1 MKSSWVIGPCTLLAV
16 VCWWGVFLEAGRTQS
31 MIPAVDGT
39 GTQVTH
45 DGDRFDIQGGS
56 RSGDGSNLFHS
67 FDHFGLE
74 AGQTANFLANPDIQN
89 IFTRVVGGNPSVI
102 QGLLQVS
109 GSHSNLYLIN
119 PAGILFG
126 PTAQLNLTGSFLATT
141 ANSLGFNSG
150 ASFEVL
156 GPSSYHSLTG
166 SPNQFDFTQSQGG
179 SIVNAG
185 DLAVGFGENITL
197 MGGTVL
203 NTGTLT
209 APGGNIT
216 IASVPGPHRVRLS
229 QEGMLLSLEFQ
240 AIAPSA
246 ETGISPLQLPQLL
259 TNGNLTQGHAR
270 GAVVNPDGTIT
281 LTGSNLSWSPDAG
294 TTMVSGEISV
304 ADGVQTGGTVTI
316 LGEKIGAIGS
326 TIDASGGNGG
336 GEVYLGGDFQGGSR
350 LPNAD
355 RTLISPN
362 STIRVDALSSGNG
375 GRAIVWSDRL
385 TGFYGNISARGG
397 SNPFSPSQNGGFVE
411 VSGKEHLIFEGI
423 VDVSATHGSSGTLLL
438 DPLNIIIS
446 NGEDDP
452 ANIADFLPNILSGE
466 GDEFAEATL
475 TISAE
480 TLQNQIGNIIL
491 EATNNIEIANNVSLQ
506 FVPGESIVFRAD
518 ADNEGTGAFLM
529 NPSSQI
535 LAQGRDI
542 NIFGANITVTT
553 IDTSAE
559 GDGGNISLTSS
570 NGNIEARQLISQ
582 STGSGTGGDITLS
595 AGGTGAITI
604 QPGNLDASS
613 ASEDGGTITLTTAT
627 GDITTGDII
636 SKSEGSGTAGDITLR
651 AGGTGAINV
660 GQGNGI
666 LDASSAS
673 GDGGT
678 IILTTA
684 TGNITTR
691 TILANSEGSG
701 TGGEITLNAEGDGD
715 IIIQTGN
722 ASIDASSASGDGG
735 VIDLN
740 TEGGDITT
748 QDLSTNSNATPGN
761 ITLDASTGTLRLRG
775 NINTNNL
782 NVRADAIEATG
793 NSSATGR
800 GRLVIEP
807 GSAGRNVA
815 IAPTDNNLPTDT
827 LILGDNLLSA
837 LTNGFNSIV
846 IGRPDSSGN
855 ITLHNNFDFTAPVT
869 IAGGETLTGPNQNT
883 TWTLTGPGRGTLSG
897 YPNGMRFENIEN
909 LTGGSASDTFEFP
922 DGARFGRIDGA
933 AGSDLLDY
941 SNYTGEVTVD
951 LPRNIAT
958 GTSGAFNIENV
969 TLPDEEP
976 EPTPAPEDGGNFYTP
991 VIKPAPKIDPLPLP
1005 PWAQSTPEPQTGEAS
1020 DPTSPEPDISEP
1032 IPVAEPVPIP
1042 VAEPAPI
1049 PVAEPAPIPVAE
1061 PAPIPVAEPA
1071 PIPVAEPAPSPVA
1084 EPAPIPVAE
1093 PAPIPV
1099 AEPAPIPV
1107 AEPAPI
1113 PVAEPAPIP
1122 VAGPA
1127 PIPVAGP
1134 DTQGGG
1140 GLPEPAI
1147 GIPVPAEPAPIDV
1160 PSVTETGH
1168 PWTPSPGDRFMGS
1181 TGLEQSNQRTDSD
1194 ILSQPPILQLN
1205 NRSDIDRLLDSG
1217 QIELAIEMGD
1227 RVFSEDFEEYLG
1239 QNINLPYLSFETIQN
1254 KLREMETLTGKNA
1267 GLIYVFS
1274 RNEQLDLVLI
1284 PPVGKPIY
1292 KSVPEANQAVL
1303 FQEVQ
1308 HLQEEIGNVARRRTT
1323 SYLAPAQQLYQW
1335 IIAPLEPD
1343 LKRLGIDTTIFSMD
1357 AGLRMLPIAA
1367 LHDGEQFL
1375 VEKYNLTLIPSLHLT
1390 DARYSNWKSS
1400 EVLAMGL
1407 SEFSDQSPLPAVPVE
1422 IDTIVN
1428 HLWPGAAFLN
1438 EAVTLDKLQELR
1450 GQEPFGIIHLATHG
1464 QFNSG
1469 ARDNSY
1475 LQLWGEKLRL
1485 DRMQQLQWN
1494 DPPVELLVLSACRTA
1509 IGDLEAEF
1517 GFAGLAV
1524 QAGVKSAVASLWYAN
1539 DAGTLGL
1546 MSEFYQNLRS
1556 APIKAEA
1563 LRRAQIA
1570 MIGGT
1575 VHLENGALV
1584 GSFGNV
1590 ELPPELSRLGNR
1602 DLRHPYYWAGFTMI
1616 GSPW

>member
-1 MKSSWVIGPCTLLAV
+1 
-16 VCWWGVFLEAGRTQS
+16 
-31 MIPAVDGT
+31 VDGT

-56 RSGDGSNLFHS
+56 RSSDGSNLFHS
-67 FDHFGLE
+67 FDRFGLE
-74 AGQTANFLANPDIQN
+74 GGQTANFLANPDIQN
-89 IFTRVVGGNPSVI
+89 IFTRVVGGNPSLI

-109 GSHSNLYLIN
+109 GSQSNLYLIN

-126 PTAQLNLTGSFLATT
+126 PTAQLNLTGSFFAST

-150 ASFEVL
+150 ASFDVL
-156 GPSSYHSLTG
+156 GPSSYQSLTG
-166 SPNQFDFTQSQGG
+166 SPNQFDFTQSQAG

-185 DLAVGFGENITL
+185 DLTVGFGESITL

-240 AIAPSA
+240 AIAPRA
-246 ETGISPLQLPQLL
+246 EMGISPLQLPQLL

-281 LTGSNLSWSPDAG
+281 LTGSNLSWAPESG
-294 TTMVSGEISV
+294 TTIVSGEISV

-316 LGEKIGAIGS
+316 LGEKIGAIAS
-326 TIDASGGNGG
+326 TLDASGGNGG
-336 GEVYLGGDFQGGSR
+336 GEVYLGGDFQGGNR
-350 LPNAD
+350 LPSAD
-355 RTLISPN
+355 RTLITPD
-362 STIRVDALSSGNG
+362 STIRVDALSTGNG
-375 GRAIVWSDRL
+375 GRAIIWSDRV

-397 SNPFSPSQNGGFVE
+397 SNPFAPSQNGGFVE

-423 VDVSATHGSSGTLLL
+423 VDVSATHGISGTLLL

-446 NGEDDP
+446 NDEDNDEDNDDDEDDDDP
-452 ANIADFLPNILSGE
+452 SNIADLLPEILAGDD
-466 GDEFAEATL
+466 DEFADETI

-480 TLQNQIGNIIL
+480 TLQNQSGNIIL
-491 EATNNIEIANNVSLQ
+491 EATNDIEIANNVSLE
-506 FVPGESIVFRAD
+506 FIPGETIVFRAD
-518 ADNEGTGAFLM
+518 ADNEGSGAFLM

-535 LAQGRDI
+535 RAQGRDLE
-542 NIFGANITVTT
+542 IFGANITVST

-559 GDGGNISLTSS
+559 EDGGNISLTSS
-570 NGNIEARQLISQ
+570 DGNIQARELISQ

-595 AGGTGAITI
+595 AGE
-604 QPGNLDASS
+604 S
-613 ASEDGGTITLTTAT
+613 
-627 GDITTGDII
+627 GDIDI
-636 SKSEGSGTAGDITLR
+636 GT
-651 AGGTGAINV
+651 
-660 GQGNGI
+660 GNGI

-678 IILTTA
+678 ITLTTE
-684 TGNITTR
+684 TGDIITR
-691 TILANSEGSG
+691 TILANSDGAG
-701 TGGEITLNAEGDGD
+701 TGGEISLNAGGDGN
-715 IIIQTGN
+715 IIIQPGN
-722 ASIDASSASGDGG
+722 SRIDASSASGDGG
-735 VIDLN
+735 IIDLN
-740 TEGGDITT
+740 TDGGDITT
-748 QDLSTNSNATPGN
+748 QDLSTDSNETEGT
-761 ITLDASTGTLRLRG
+761 ITLDASTGTLRLQG

-807 GSAGRNVA
+807 GSPDRNVA
-815 IAPTDNNLPTDT
+815 IAPTANNQPDDT
-827 LILGDNLLSA
+827 LTLRSNLLEA
-837 LTNGFNSIV
+837 LTNGFDSIV
-846 IGRPDSSGN
+846 IGRSDSTGN
-855 ITLHNNFDFTAPVT
+855 ITLYNEFDFNASVT

-909 LTGGSASDTFEFP
+909 LTGGSASDTFLFR
-922 DGARFGRIDGA
+922 DGARFGRLDGA
-933 AGSDLLDY
+933 GGSDRLDY
-941 SNYTGEVTVD
+941 SDYTGDVTVD
-951 LPRNIAT
+951 LPENIAT

-969 TLPDEEP
+969 TLPDDEDPEPPPPPDEEP
-976 EPTPAPEDGGNFYTP
+976 EPTPPPGNEEDNSFTP
-991 VIKPAPKIDPLPLP
+991 VIQPAPIIAPLPLAP
-1005 PWAQSTPEPQTGEAS
+1005 SPSSTPET
-1020 DPTSPEPDISEP
+1020 PTPEPTVPSSPEPEISEP
-1032 IPVAEPVPIP
+1032 IPLPEPAPTPVPEPAPTPVPEPAPTP
-1042 VAEPAPI
+1042 VAEPAPT
-1049 PVAEPAPIPVAE
+1049 PVA
-1061 PAPIPVAEPA
+1061 
-1071 PIPVAEPAPSPVA
+1071 
-1084 EPAPIPVAE
+1084 
-1093 PAPIPV
+1093 
-1099 AEPAPIPV
+1099 
-1107 AEPAPI
+1107 
-1113 PVAEPAPIP
+1113 
-1122 VAGPA
+1122 AGPE
-1127 PIPVAGP
+1127 
-1134 DTQGGG
+1134 TQGPV
-1140 GLPEPAI
+1140 GLPEPPIAM
-1147 GIPVPAEPAPIDV
+1147 PVPAAPALINV
-1160 PSVTETGH
+1160 PSLTETGY
-1168 PWTPSPGDRFMGS
+1168 PWTPSLGDRFMGS
-1181 TGLEQSNQRTDSD
+1181 PGLEESNERAVAE
-1194 ILSQPPILQLN
+1194 ILSQPGILQLN
-1205 NRSDIDRLLDSG
+1205 DRSDIDRLLDSG
-1217 QIELAIEMGD
+1217 EIELAIEMGD
-1227 RVFSEDFEEYLG
+1227 RVFSDDFEEYLG

-1254 KLREMETLTGKNA
+1254 KLREMEKLTGKNA

-1284 PPVGKPIY
+1284 PPLGKPIY
-1292 KSVPEANQAVL
+1292 KSVPEATQVVL

-1308 HLQEEIGNVARRRTT
+1308 RLHREIGNVARRRTT

-1335 IIAPLEPD
+1335 IIAPLEPE
-1343 LKRLGIDTTIFSMD
+1343 LKRLGIETTIFSMD

-1375 VEKYNLTLIPSLHLT
+1375 VEKYSLSLIPSLHLT
-1390 DARYSNWKSS
+1390 DARYSNWKNS

-1407 SEFSDQSPLPAVPVE
+1407 SEFSDQYPLPAVPVE

-1428 HLWPGAAFLN
+1428 QLWPGTGFLN
-1438 EAVTLDKLQELR
+1438 EAVTLATLKELR
-1450 GQEPFGIIHLATHG
+1450 QQEPFGIIHLATHG

-1469 ARDNSY
+1469 ERDNSY
-1475 LQLWGEKLRL
+1475 LQLWGEKLHL

-1590 ELPPELSRLGNR
+1590 ELPPELARLGNR
-1602 DLRHPYYWAGFTMI
+1602 ELRHPYYWAGFTMI

>member
-1 MKSSWVIGPCTLLAV
+1 MKSSWVMGPCTLLAV
-16 VCWWGVFLEAGRTQS
+16 VCWWGVFLEVGRTQS
-31 MIPAVDGT
+31 IIPAVDGT

-45 DGDRFDIQGGS
+45 DGDRIDIQGGS
-56 RSGDGSNLFHS
+56 TSGDGANLFHS
-67 FDHFGLE
+67 FDRFGLD

-89 IFTRVVGGNPSVI
+89 IFTRVVGGNPSLI

-126 PTAQLNLTGSFLATT
+126 PTAQLNLTGSFFATT

-150 ASFEVL
+150 ASFDIL
-156 GPSSYHSLTG
+156 GTSSYHSLTG

-185 DLAVGFGENITL
+185 DLSVGFGENITL

-240 AIAPSA
+240 AIAPRA

-259 TNGNLTQGHAR
+259 TEGNLTQGHAR

-281 LTGSNLSWSPDAG
+281 LTGSNLSWSPDPG
-294 TTMVSGEISV
+294 TTIVSGEISV

-316 LGEKIGAIGS
+316 LGEKIGAIAS
-326 TIDASGGNGG
+326 TLDASGGNGG
-336 GEVYLGGDFQGGSR
+336 GEVYLGGDFQGGNR
-350 LPNAD
+350 LPSAD
-355 RTLISPN
+355 RTLITPD
-362 STIRVDALSSGNG
+362 STIRVDALSTGNG
-375 GRAIVWSDRL
+375 GRAIIWSDRV

-397 SNPFSPSQNGGFVE
+397 SNPFAPSQNGGFVE

-423 VDVSATHGSSGTLLL
+423 VDVSATHGISGTLLL

-446 NGEDDP
+446 NDEDNDEDNDDDDP
-452 ANIADFLPNILSGE
+452 SNIADLLPEILAGDD
-466 GDEFAEATL
+466 DEFADETI

-480 TLQNQIGNIIL
+480 TLQNQSGNIIL
-491 EATNNIEIANNVSLQ
+491 EATNDIEIANNVSLE
-506 FVPGESIVFRAD
+506 FIPGETIVFRAD
-518 ADNEGTGAFLM
+518 ADNEGTGAFVM

-535 LAQGRDI
+535 RAQGRDI
-542 NIFGANITVTT
+542 EIFGANITVST

-570 NGNIEARQLISQ
+570 DGNIQARELISQ
-582 STGSGTGGDITLS
+582 STGSGTGGDITLD
-595 AGGTGAITI
+595 ARETGAIDI
-604 QPGNLDASS
+604 
-613 ASEDGGTITLTTAT
+613 GT
-627 GDITTGDII
+627 
-636 SKSEGSGTAGDITLR
+636 
-651 AGGTGAINV
+651 
-660 GQGNGI
+660 GNGI

-678 IILTTA
+678 IRLTTE
-684 TGNITTR
+684 TGDITTR
-691 TILANSEGSG
+691 TILANSDGEG
-701 TGGEITLNAEGDGD
+701 TGGEISLNAGGDGN
-715 IIIQTGN
+715 IIIETGN
-722 ASIDASSASGDGG
+722 ATIDASSASGDGG
-735 VIDLN
+735 IIELN
-740 TEGGDITT
+740 TDGGDITT
-748 QDLSTNSNATPGN
+748 QDLSTDSNETAGT

-807 GSAGRNVA
+807 GSADRNVA
-815 IAPTDNNLPTDT
+815 IAPTANNQPDDT
-827 LILGDNLLSA
+827 LTLRSNLLEA
-837 LTNGFNSIV
+837 LTNGFDSIV
-846 IGRPDSSGN
+846 IGRSDSTGN
-855 ITLHNNFDFTAPVT
+855 ITLYNEFDFNAPVT

-883 TWTLTGPGRGTLSG
+883 RWTLTGPGIGTLSG

-909 LTGGSASDTFEFP
+909 LTGGSASDTFVFR
-922 DGARFGRIDGA
+922 DGARFGRLDGA
-933 AGSDLLDY
+933 GGSDRLDY
-941 SNYTGEVTVD
+941 SDYTGDVTVD
-951 LPRNIAT
+951 LPENIAT

-969 TLPDEEP
+969 TLPDQEEP
-976 EPTPAPEDGGNFYTP
+976 EPVPEPEENEPPPPPANENEEDNSFTP
-991 VIKPAPKIDPLPLP
+991 VIQPAPNIDPLPLAP
-1005 PWAQSTPEPQTGEAS
+1005 SPSSTPETPTPEPTV
-1020 DPTSPEPDISEP
+1020 PTSPEPDISEP
-1032 IPVAEPVPIP
+1032 IPVAEPEPIPVAEPAPIPLPEPEPIPVAEPAPIPLPEPEPIP

-1049 PVAEPAPIPVAE
+1049 PVAEPAPIPV
-1061 PAPIPVAEPA
+1061 VAEP
-1071 PIPVAEPAPSPVA
+1071 E
-1084 EPAPIPVAE
+1084 
-1093 PAPIPV
+1093 
-1099 AEPAPIPV
+1099 
-1107 AEPAPI
+1107 
-1113 PVAEPAPIP
+1113 
-1122 VAGPA
+1122 
-1127 PIPVAGP
+1127 
-1134 DTQGGG
+1134 TQGAG

-1147 GIPVPAEPAPIDV
+1147 ATPVPAEPALINV
-1160 PSVTETGH
+1160 PSLTETGY
-1168 PWTPSPGDRFMGS
+1168 PWTPVLGDRFMGS
-1181 TGLEQSNQRTDSD
+1181 PGLEESNERAVSD
-1194 ILSQPPILQLN
+1194 ILTQPAILQLN

-1217 QIELAIEMGD
+1217 EIELAIEMGD
-1227 RVFSEDFEEYLG
+1227 RVFSDDFEEYLG
-1239 QNINLPYLSFETIQN
+1239 QNINLPYLSFESIQN
-1254 KLREMETLTGKNA
+1254 KLREMENLTGKNA

-1308 HLQEEIGNVARRRTT
+1308 RLQGEIGNVARRRTT

-1343 LKRLGIDTTIFSMD
+1343 LKRLGIETIIFSMD

-1375 VEKYNLTLIPSLHLT
+1375 VEKYSLTLIPSLHLT
-1390 DARYSNWKSS
+1390 DARYSNWKNS

-1407 SEFSDQSPLPAVPVE
+1407 SEFSDQYPLPAVPVE
-1422 IDTIVN
+1422 INTIVN
-1428 HLWPGAAFLN
+1428 QLWPGTGFLN
-1438 EAVTLDKLQELR
+1438 EAVTLAKLKELR
-1450 GQEPFGIIHLATHG
+1450 QQEPFGIIHLATHG

-1469 ARDNSY
+1469 ERDNSY
-1475 LQLWGEKLRL
+1475 LQLWGEKLHL

-1602 DLRHPYYWAGFTMI
+1602 ELRHPYYWAGFTMI

>member
-1 MKSSWVIGPCTLLAV
+1 MKSSWVIGPSTLLAA
-16 VCWWGVFLEAGRTQS
+16 VCWWGIFLEAGRTQS

-56 RSGDGSNLFHS
+56 PSGDGSNLFHS
-67 FDHFGLE
+67 FDRFGLE

-89 IFTRVVGGNPSVI
+89 IFTRVVGGNPSLI

-126 PTAQLNLTGSFLATT
+126 PTAQLNLTGSFFATT

-150 ASFEVL
+150 ASFDVL
-156 GPSSYHSLTG
+156 GTSSYHSLTG
-166 SPNQFDFTQSQGG
+166 SPNQFDFTQSQAG

-185 DLAVGFGENITL
+185 DLTVEFGENITL
-197 MGGTVL
+197 MGGSVL

-240 AIAPSA
+240 AIAPNT
-246 ETGISPLQLPQLL
+246 ETEISPLQLPQLL
-259 TNGNLTQGHAR
+259 TEGNLTQGHAR
-270 GAVVNPDGTIT
+270 GAAVNPDGTIT
-281 LTGSNLSWSPDAG
+281 LSGSNLSWSPDPG
-294 TTMVSGEISV
+294 TTLVSGEISV
-304 ADGVQTGGTVTI
+304 ADGVETGGTVTI
-316 LGEKIGAIGS
+316 LGEKIGAIAS
-326 TIDASGGNGG
+326 TLDASGGNGG
-336 GEVYLGGDFQGGSR
+336 GEVYLGGDFQGGTR
-350 LPNAD
+350 LPTAD
-355 RTLISPN
+355 RTLISPD
-362 STIRVDALSSGNG
+362 STIRVDALSTGNG
-375 GRAIVWSDRL
+375 GRAIVWSDRV

-397 SNPFSPSQNGGFVE
+397 STPFAPSQNGGFVE

-423 VDVSATHGSSGTLLL
+423 VDVSATHGNSGTLLL

-446 NGEDDP
+446 NDEDNP
-452 ANIADFLPNILSGE
+452 PNIAEFLPNILS
-466 GDEFAEATL
+466 DEFAGEPI
-475 TISAE
+475 TISAQ

-491 EATNNIEIANNVSLQ
+491 EATNNIEIANGVSLE
-506 FVPGESIVFRAD
+506 FVPGEAIVFRAD

-529 NPSSQI
+529 NASSQI
-535 LAQGRDI
+535 LAQGREI

-559 GDGGNISLTSS
+559 GNGGNISLTSS

-582 STGSGTGGDITLS
+582 STGAGTGGDITLS

-604 QPGNLDASS
+604 Q
-613 ASEDGGTITLTTAT
+613 T
-627 GDITTGDII
+627 
-636 SKSEGSGTAGDITLR
+636 
-651 AGGTGAINV
+651 
-660 GQGNGI
+660 GNGS

-678 IILTTA
+678 ITLTTQTGDITTGEMISKSDGEGTA
-684 TGNITTR
+684 GDIILSAGGTGAIDIGTGNGILDASSVSGDGGNITLTTETGNITTR
-691 TILANSEGSG
+691 TILANSEGEG
-701 TGGEITLNAEGDGD
+701 TGGEISLNTGGDGN

-722 ASIDASSASGDGG
+722 ATIDASSGSGDGG
-735 VIDLN
+735 IIELN

-748 QDLSTNSNATPGN
+748 QDLSTNSNATPGTIN
-761 ITLDASTGTLRLRG
+761 LDASTGTLRLRG

-815 IAPTDNNLPTDT
+815 IAPTDNNLPNDT
-827 LILGDNLLSA
+827 LILGDNLLNA
-837 LTNGFNSIV
+837 LTNGFGSII
-846 IGRPDSSGN
+846 IGRSDSTGN
-855 ITLHNNFDFTAPVT
+855 VTLYNGFDFNAPVT
-869 IAGGETLTGPNQNT
+869 ISGGQTLTGPNQDT

-909 LTGGSASDTFEFP
+909 LTGGSASDTFAFL
-922 DGARFGRIDGA
+922 DGAQFGRIDGA
-933 AGSDLLDY
+933 AGSDRLDY
-941 SNYTGEVTVD
+941 SNYTGEVTVE
-951 LPRNIAT
+951 LPNAT
-958 GTSGAFNIENV
+958 GTTSGAFNIEDV
-969 TLPDEEP
+969 TLPETEEP
-976 EPTPAPEDGGNFYTP
+976 EPTPSPEEGENLFTP

-1005 PWAQSTPEPQTGEAS
+1005 PSAQTTPEPETGEAS
-1020 DPTSPEPDISEP
+1020 DPPSPEPDISEP
-1032 IPVAEPVPIP
+1032 S
-1042 VAEPAPI
+1042 
-1049 PVAEPAPIPVAE
+1049 
-1061 PAPIPVAEPA
+1061 
-1071 PIPVAEPAPSPVA
+1071 PVAEPAPSPVA
-1084 EPAPIPVAE
+1084 EPAPSPVAEPAPSPVAEPAPSPVAEPAPSPVAEPAPSPLAE

-1099 AEPAPIPV
+1099 AEPAPV
-1107 AEPAPI
+1107 VEPAPI
-1113 PVAEPAPIP
+1113 PS
-1122 VAGPA
+1122 
-1127 PIPVAGP
+1127 
-1134 DTQGGG
+1134 
-1140 GLPEPAI
+1140 GLPVPAI
-1147 GIPVPAEPAPIDV
+1147 ATPVPAEPALMNV
-1160 PSVTETGH
+1160 PSLTETGY
-1168 PWTPSPGDRFMGS
+1168 PWTPSLGDRFMGS
-1181 TGLEQSNQRTDSD
+1181 PGLEERNEQAVSD
-1194 ILSQPPILQLN
+1194 VLSEPPILQLN
-1205 NRSDIDRLLDSG
+1205 NRSDLDSLLDSG
-1217 QIELAIEMGD
+1217 QIEQAIEMGD

-1239 QNINLPYLSFETIQN
+1239 QTINLPYLSFETIQN
-1254 KLREMETLTGKNA
+1254 KLRDMETLTGKNA

-1303 FQEVQ
+1303 LQEVQ
-1308 HLQEEIGNVARRRTT
+1308 RLQGEIGNVSRRRTT

-1343 LKRLGIDTTIFSMD
+1343 LKRLGIETTIFSMD

-1375 VEKYNLTLIPSLHLT
+1375 VEKYSITLIPSLYLT
-1390 DARYSNWKSS
+1390 DARYSNWKST

-1407 SEFSDQSPLPAVPVE
+1407 SEFSDQYPLPAVPVE

-1428 HLWPGAAFLN
+1428 QLWPGAAFLN

-1450 GQEPFGIIHLATHG
+1450 RQEPFGIIHLATHG

-1602 DLRHPYYWAGFTMI
+1602 ELRHPYYWAGFTMI

>member
-1 MKSSWVIGPCTLLAV
+1 
-16 VCWWGVFLEAGRTQS
+16 
-31 MIPAVDGT
+31 
-39 GTQVTH
+39 
-45 DGDRFDIQGGS
+45 
-56 RSGDGSNLFHS
+56 
-67 FDHFGLE
+67 
-74 AGQTANFLANPDIQN
+74 
-89 IFTRVVGGNPSVI
+89 
-102 QGLLQVS
+102 
-109 GSHSNLYLIN
+109 
-119 PAGILFG
+119 
-126 PTAQLNLTGSFLATT
+126 
-141 ANSLGFNSG
+141 
-150 ASFEVL
+150 
-156 GPSSYHSLTG
+156 
-166 SPNQFDFTQSQGG
+166 
-179 SIVNAG
+179 
-185 DLAVGFGENITL
+185 ITL

-229 QEGMLLSLEFQ
+229 QDGMLLSLEFQ
-240 AIAPSA
+240 AIAPST

-259 TNGNLTQGHAR
+259 TNGDLTQGHAR

-281 LTGSNLSWSPDAG
+281 LTGSNLALSPDPG
-294 TTMVSGEISV
+294 TTIVSGEISV

-316 LGEKIGAIGS
+316 LGEKIGAIAS

-350 LPNAD
+350 LPTAD
-355 RTLISPN
+355 RTLISPD
-362 STIRVDALSSGNG
+362 STIRVDALSTGNG
-375 GRAIVWSDRL
+375 GRAIVWSDRV

-397 SNPFSPSQNGGFVE
+397 SHPLAPSQNGGFVE
-411 VSGKEHLIFEGI
+411 VSGKEHLIFEGR

-446 NGEDDP
+446 NDEDDP
-452 ANIADFLPNILSGE
+452 SDIADFLPNILSGD
-466 GDEFAEATL
+466 GDEFAEATI

-480 TLQNQIGNIIL
+480 TLQNQSGNIIL
-491 EATNNIEIANNVSLQ
+491 EATNDIRIANNVSLE
-506 FVPGESIVFRAD
+506 FVPGETIVFRAD
-518 ADNEGTGAFLM
+518 ADNEGTGAFEM

-535 LAQGRDI
+535 LAEGRDI
-542 NIFGANITVTT
+542 EIFGANITVTT

-559 GDGGNISLTSS
+559 GNGGNISLTSS
-570 NGNIEARQLISQ
+570 DGNIQARELISR

-595 AGGTGAITI
+595 AGGTGAITL

-613 ASEDGGTITLTTAT
+613 ASGDGGTITLTTES
-627 GDITTGDII
+627 GDITTRDVISKSDGSGTGGDII
-636 SKSEGSGTAGDITLR
+636 LS

-660 GQGNGI
+660 GQGNAI
-666 LDASSAS
+666 LDASSTS
-673 GDGGT
+673 GDGGSIT
-678 IILTTA
+678 LTTE
-684 TGNITTR
+684 TGDITTR
-691 TILANSEGSG
+691 TILANSDGEG
-701 TGGEITLNAEGDGD
+701 TGGEISLNAGGDGR

-722 ASIDASSASGDGG
+722 ARIDASSTSGDGG
-735 VIDLN
+735 TIELN

-748 QDLSTNSNATPGN
+748 QDLSSDSNATAGT

-793 NSSATGR
+793 NISATGR

-807 GSAGRNVA
+807 GSADRNVA
-815 IAPTDNNLPTDT
+815 IAPTDNNLPNDT
-827 LILGDNLLSA
+827 LILRDNLLDA
-837 LTNGFNSIV
+837 LTNGFSSIV
-846 IGRPDSSGN
+846 IGRPDGTGN
-855 ITLHNNFDFTAPVT
+855 VTLYNGFDFNAPVT
-869 IAGGETLTGPNQNT
+869 IAGGETLTGPNQDT

-909 LTGGSASDTFEFP
+909 LTGGSASDTFVFR

-933 AGSDLLDY
+933 GGSDRLDY

-951 LPRNIAT
+951 LPENIAT

-969 TLPDEEP
+969 TLPEPEENGTLP
-976 EPTPAPEDGGNFYTP
+976 EPEENGTRPEPEELEPTPPPANQEDNSFTP
-991 VIKPAPKIDPLPLP
+991 VIQPAPRIDPPPLP
-1005 PWAQSTPEPQTGEAS
+1005 SSASSTAETATPES
-1020 DPTSPEPDISEP
+1020 RDPASPEPDISES
-1032 IPVAEPVPIP
+1032 IP
-1042 VAEPAPI
+1042 VAEPAPV
-1049 PVAEPAPIPVAE
+1049 PVAEPAPVPVAE
-1061 PAPIPVAEPA
+1061 PAPVPVAEPA
-1071 PIPVAEPAPSPVA
+1071 PVPVAEP
-1084 EPAPIPVAE
+1084 
-1093 PAPIPV
+1093 
-1099 AEPAPIPV
+1099 
-1107 AEPAPI
+1107 
-1113 PVAEPAPIP
+1113 
-1122 VAGPA
+1122 G
-1127 PIPVAGP
+1127 
-1134 DTQGGG
+1134 TQGGG

-1147 GIPVPAEPAPIDV
+1147 ATPVPAEPALMNV
-1160 PSVTETGH
+1160 PSLSETGY
-1168 PWTPSPGDRFMGS
+1168 PWTTSPGDRFMRS
-1181 TGLEQSNQRTDSD
+1181 PGLEETREQNDSD
-1194 ILSQPPILQLN
+1194 ILTQPAILQLN

-1217 QIELAIEMGD
+1217 EIELAIEMGD
-1227 RVFSEDFEEYLG
+1227 RVFSDDFEEYLG
-1239 QNINLPYLSFETIQN
+1239 QNINLPYLSFEAIQN
-1254 KLREMETLTGKNA
+1254 KLRDMETLTGKNA

-1308 HLQEEIGNVARRRTT
+1308 RLQGEIGNVARRRTT

-1335 IIAPLEPD
+1335 IIAPLEPE
-1343 LKRLGIDTTIFSMD
+1343 LKRLGIETTIFSMD

-1375 VEKYNLTLIPSLHLT
+1375 VEKYSLALIPSLHLT
-1390 DARYSNWKSS
+1390 DARYSYWRNS

-1407 SEFSDQSPLPAVPVE
+1407 SEFADQHPLPAVPVE

-1428 HLWPGAAFLN
+1428 QLWPGAAFLN

-1450 GQEPFGIIHLATHG
+1450 RQEPFGIIHLATHG

-1475 LQLWGEKLRL
+1475 LQLWGEKLHL
-1485 DRMQQLQWN
+1485 DRMQELKWN

-1546 MSEFYQNLRS
+1546 MSEFYHNLRS

-1570 MIGGT
+1570 MIGGQ
-1575 VHLENGALV
+1575 VHLNNGALV

-1590 ELPPELSRLGNR
+1590 ELPPSLSRLGNR
-1602 DLRHPYYWAGFTMI
+1602 ELRHPYFWAGFTMI

>member
-1 MKSSWVIGPCTLLAV
+1 MKSSWVIGPSTLLAV
-16 VCWWGVFLEAGRTQS
+16 VCWWGVFLEAGRSQS
-31 MIPAVDGT
+31 IIPAVDGT

-45 DGDRFDIQGGS
+45 DGDRIDIQGGS
-56 RSGDGSNLFHS
+56 PSGDGANLFHS
-67 FDHFGLE
+67 FDRFGLD
-74 AGQTANFLANPDIQN
+74 AGQTANFLAHPDIQN
-89 IFTRVVGGNPSVI
+89 IFTRVVGGNPSLI

-126 PTAQLNLTGSFLATT
+126 PTAQLNLSGSFFATT

-150 ASFEVL
+150 ESFDVL

-166 SPNQFDFTQSQGG
+166 SPNQFDFTQSQVG

-185 DLAVGFGENITL
+185 DLTVGFGENITL
-197 MGGTVL
+197 MGGSVL

-209 APGGNIT
+209 APGGHIT

-246 ETGISPLQLPQLL
+246 DPGISPLQLPQLL
-259 TNGNLTQGHAR
+259 TEGHLTQGHAR

-281 LTGSNLSWSPDAG
+281 LTGSNLSSSPDPG
-294 TTMVSGEISV
+294 TTLVSGEISV
-304 ADGVQTGGTVTI
+304 ADGVQTGGTITI
-316 LGEKIGAIGS
+316 LGEKIGAIAS
-326 TIDASGGNGG
+326 TLDASGGNGG
-336 GEVYLGGDFQGGSR
+336 GQIYLGGDFQGGSR
-350 LPNAD
+350 LPTAD
-355 RTLISPN
+355 RTLISPD
-362 STIRVDALSSGNG
+362 STIRLDALSTGNG
-375 GRAIVWSDRL
+375 GRAIIWSDRV

-397 SNPFSPSQNGGFVE
+397 SNPFTPSQNGGFVE
-411 VSGKEHLIFEGI
+411 VSGKEHLIFEGR
-423 VDVSATHGSSGTLLL
+423 VDVSATHGSAGTLLL

-446 NGEDDP
+446 NDEDDP
-452 ANIADFLPNILSGE
+452 SNIDDLLPNILSGD
-466 GDEFAEATL
+466 GDEFAEATI

-480 TLQNQIGNIIL
+480 TLQNQSGNIIL
-491 EATNNIEIANNVSLQ
+491 EATNDIRIANNVSLE
-506 FVPGESIVFRAD
+506 FVPGGTIVFRAD

-535 LAQGRDI
+535 LAEGRDI
-542 NIFGANITVTT
+542 EIFGANITVTT

-559 GDGGNISLTSS
+559 GNGGNISLTSS
-570 NGNIEARQLISQ
+570 DGNIQARELISR

-595 AGGTGAITI
+595 AGGTGAIDMQT
-604 QPGNLDASS
+604 GNAILDASS
-613 ASEDGGTITLTTAT
+613 VSGDGGTITLTTES
-627 GDITTGDII
+627 GDITTGDVI
-636 SKSEGSGTAGDITLR
+636 SQSDGEGTGGDIILS

-660 GQGNGI
+660 GQGNAI

-673 GDGGT
+673 GDGGSIT
-678 IILTTA
+678 LTTE
-684 TGNITTR
+684 TGDITTR
-691 TILANSEGSG
+691 TILANSDGEG
-701 TGGEITLNAEGDGD
+701 TGGEISLNAGGDGN

-722 ASIDASSASGDGG
+722 ARIDASSASGEGG
-735 VIDLN
+735 SIELN

-748 QDLSTNSNATPGN
+748 QDLSTDSNATAGT

-807 GSAGRNVA
+807 GSADRNIA
-815 IAPTDNNLPTDT
+815 IAPTANNQANDT
-827 LILGDNLLSA
+827 LTLRANLLDA
-837 LTNGFNSIV
+837 LTNGFSSIV
-846 IGRPDSSGN
+846 IGRPDSTGD
-855 ITLHNNFDFTAPVT
+855 ITLYNGFDFNAPVT
-869 IAGGETLTGPNQNT
+869 IAGGETLTGPNQDT

-909 LTGGSASDTFEFP
+909 LTGGSASDTFEFR

-933 AGSDLLDY
+933 GGSDRLDY

-951 LPRNIAT
+951 LPQNIAT

-969 TLPDEEP
+969 TLPEP
-976 EPTPAPEDGGNFYTP
+976 EENQPLPEPEENETPPPPGNENQEDNSFAPVIQPAPN
-991 VIKPAPKIDPLPLP
+991 IDPLPLP
-1005 PWAQSTPEPQTGEAS
+1005 PSALSTPETPTPEPTV
-1020 DPTSPEPDISEP
+1020 PTSPEPDISEP
-1032 IPVAEPVPIP
+1032 IPLPEPEPAPVPVAEPAPTPEPEPAPVPVAEPAPVP

-1071 PIPVAEPAPSPVA
+1071 PIPVAEPAPTPVV
-1084 EPAPIPVAE
+1084 EP
-1093 PAPIPV
+1093 
-1099 AEPAPIPV
+1099 
-1107 AEPAPI
+1107 
-1113 PVAEPAPIP
+1113 
-1122 VAGPA
+1122 G
-1127 PIPVAGP
+1127 
-1134 DTQGGG
+1134 TQGGG

-1147 GIPVPAEPAPIDV
+1147 ATPVPAEPALVNV
-1160 PSVTETGH
+1160 PALSETGY
-1168 PWTPSPGDRFMGS
+1168 PWTTSPGERFMGS
-1181 TGLEQSNQRTDSD
+1181 PGLEETREPNDSD
-1194 ILSQPPILQLN
+1194 ILTQPAILQLN
-1205 NRSDIDRLLDSG
+1205 NRSDIDRLLDAG
-1217 QIELAIEMGD
+1217 EIELAIEMGE

-1239 QNINLPYLSFETIQN
+1239 QKINLPYLSFEGIQE
-1254 KLREMETLTGKNA
+1254 KLREMEILTGKNA

-1284 PPVGKPIY
+1284 PPIGKPIY
-1292 KSVPEANQAVL
+1292 KSVPAANQAVL

-1308 HLQEEIGNVARRRTT
+1308 RLQGEIGNVARRRTT

-1343 LKRLGIDTTIFSMD
+1343 LKRLEIDTIIFSMD
-1357 AGLRMLPIAA
+1357 AGLRMLPVAA

-1375 VEKYNLTLIPSLHLT
+1375 VEKYSLTLIPSLHLT
-1390 DARYSNWKSS
+1390 DARYSNWRST

-1407 SEFSDQSPLPAVPVE
+1407 SEFADQHPLPGVPVE

-1428 HLWPGAAFLN
+1428 QLWPGTGFLN
-1438 EAVTLDKLQELR
+1438 EAVTLEKLQELR
-1450 GQEPFGIIHLATHG
+1450 QQEPFGIIHLATHG
-1464 QFNSG
+1464 QFKSG

-1475 LQLWGEKLRL
+1475 LQLWGEKLHL
-1485 DRMQQLQWN
+1485 DRMQELKWN

-1546 MSEFYQNLRS
+1546 MSEFYHNLRS
-1556 APIKAEA
+1556 APIKADA

-1570 MIGGT
+1570 MIGGQ
-1575 VHLENGALV
+1575 VHLNNGALV

-1602 DLRHPYYWAGFTMI
+1602 ELRHPYFWAGFTMI

>member
-16 VCWWGVFLEAGRTQS
+16 VCWWGVFVEAGRTQS
-31 MIPAVDGT
+31 MIPAGDGT

-67 FDHFGLE
+67 FDRFGLE

-89 IFTRVVGGNPSVI
+89 IFTRVVGGNPSLI

-126 PTAQLNLTGSFLATT
+126 PTAQLNLTGSFFATT

-150 ASFEVL
+150 ASFDVL
-156 GPSSYHSLTG
+156 GASSYYSLTG

-185 DLAVGFGENITL
+185 NLAVGLGENITL

-281 LTGSNLSWSPDAG
+281 LTGSNLSLSSDAG
-294 TTMVSGEISV
+294 TTIVSGEISV

-316 LGEKIGAIGS
+316 LGEKIGAIAS
-326 TIDASGGNGG
+326 TIDAAGGNGG

-350 LPNAD
+350 LPKAD
-355 RTLISPN
+355 RTLISPD
-362 STIRVDALSSGNG
+362 STIRVDALSNGNG
-375 GRAIVWSDRL
+375 GRAIVWSDRV
-385 TGFYGNISARGG
+385 TGFYGNISARGS

-491 EATNNIEIANNVSLQ
+491 EATNNIEIGNNVSLE

-529 NPSSQI
+529 DLSSQI
-535 LAQGRDI
+535 RAEGRDI
-542 NIFGANITVTT
+542 EIFGANITVST

-559 GDGGNISLTSS
+559 GDGGNISLASS
-570 NGNIEARQLISQ
+570 EGNIQARELISQ
-582 STGSGTGGDITLS
+582 STGSGTGGNITLS
-595 AGGTGAITI
+595 AGGTGAVDI
-604 QPGNLDASS
+604 QTGNAILDASS
-613 ASEDGGTITLTTAT
+613 ASGDGGTITLTTAT

-701 TGGEITLNAEGDGD
+701 SGGEITLNAEGDGD

-827 LILGDNLLSA
+827 LILGDNLLAA

-855 ITLHNNFDFTAPVT
+855 ITLHNNFNFTAPVT

-922 DGARFGRIDGA
+922 DGARFGTIDGA
-933 AGSDLLDY
+933 GGSDLLDY

-958 GTSGAFNIENV
+958 GTSAAFNIENV
-969 TLPDEEP
+969 TLPETEEP
-976 EPTPAPEDGGNFYTP
+976 EPTPSPEDGENFYTP
-991 VIKPAPKIDPLPLP
+991 VIKPAPKIDPPPLP
-1005 PWAQSTPEPQTGEAS
+1005 PWAQSTPEPQTGGAS
-1020 DPTSPEPDISEP
+1020 DPTPPEPDISEP
-1032 IPVAEPVPIP
+1032 IPI
-1042 VAEPAPI
+1042 AEPAPI
-1049 PVAEPAPIPVAE
+1049 PIAEPAPIPIAE
-1061 PAPIPVAEPA
+1061 PAPIPIAEPA
-1071 PIPVAEPAPSPVA
+1071 P
-1084 EPAPIPVAE
+1084 
-1093 PAPIPV
+1093 
-1099 AEPAPIPV
+1099 
-1107 AEPAPI
+1107 
-1113 PVAEPAPIP
+1113 
-1122 VAGPA
+1122 
-1127 PIPVAGP
+1127 
-1134 DTQGGG
+1134 
-1140 GLPEPAI
+1140 
-1147 GIPVPAEPAPIDV
+1147 
-1160 PSVTETGH
+1160 
-1168 PWTPSPGDRFMGS
+1168 
-1181 TGLEQSNQRTDSD
+1181 
-1194 ILSQPPILQLN
+1194 
-1205 NRSDIDRLLDSG
+1205 
-1217 QIELAIEMGD
+1217 
-1227 RVFSEDFEEYLG
+1227 
-1239 QNINLPYLSFETIQN
+1239 
-1254 KLREMETLTGKNA
+1254 
-1267 GLIYVFS
+1267 
-1274 RNEQLDLVLI
+1274 
-1284 PPVGKPIY
+1284 
-1292 KSVPEANQAVL
+1292 
-1303 FQEVQ
+1303 
-1308 HLQEEIGNVARRRTT
+1308 
-1323 SYLAPAQQLYQW
+1323 
-1335 IIAPLEPD
+1335 
-1343 LKRLGIDTTIFSMD
+1343 
-1357 AGLRMLPIAA
+1357 
-1367 LHDGEQFL
+1367 
-1375 VEKYNLTLIPSLHLT
+1375 
-1390 DARYSNWKSS
+1390 
-1400 EVLAMGL
+1400 
-1407 SEFSDQSPLPAVPVE
+1407 
-1422 IDTIVN
+1422 
-1428 HLWPGAAFLN
+1428 
-1438 EAVTLDKLQELR
+1438 
-1450 GQEPFGIIHLATHG
+1450 
-1464 QFNSG
+1464 
-1469 ARDNSY
+1469 
-1475 LQLWGEKLRL
+1475 
-1485 DRMQQLQWN
+1485 
-1494 DPPVELLVLSACRTA
+1494 
-1509 IGDLEAEF
+1509 
-1517 GFAGLAV
+1517 
-1524 QAGVKSAVASLWYAN
+1524 
-1539 DAGTLGL
+1539 
-1546 MSEFYQNLRS
+1546 
-1556 APIKAEA
+1556 
-1563 LRRAQIA
+1563 
-1570 MIGGT
+1570 
-1575 VHLENGALV
+1575 
-1584 GSFGNV
+1584 
-1590 ELPPELSRLGNR
+1590 
-1602 DLRHPYYWAGFTMI
+1602 
-1616 GSPW
+1616 

>member
-1 MKSSWVIGPCTLLAV
+1 MKSSWVIVGPSTLLAV
-16 VCWWGVFLEAGRTQS
+16 VCWWGVFLEPGRTQS

-67 FDHFGLE
+67 FDRFGLE

-89 IFTRVVGGNPSVI
+89 IFTRVVGGDPSLI

-126 PTAQLNLTGSFLATT
+126 PTAQLNLTGSFFATT

-150 ASFEVL
+150 ASFDVL
-156 GPSSYHSLTG
+156 GTASSHSLTG
-166 SPNQFDFTQSQGG
+166 SPNQFDFTQSQAG

-185 DLAVGFGENITL
+185 DLAVESGKNITL

-246 ETGISPLQLPQLL
+246 DTGISPLQLPQLL

-281 LTGSNLSWSPDAG
+281 LTGSNLSWSPDSG
-294 TTMVSGEISV
+294 TTIVSGEISV

-316 LGEKIGAIGS
+316 LGEKIGAIAS
-326 TIDASGGNGG
+326 TLDASGGNGG

-350 LPNAD
+350 LPTAD
-355 RTLISPN
+355 RTLISPD
-362 STIRVDALSSGNG
+362 STIRVDALSTGNG
-375 GRAIVWSDRL
+375 GRAIVWSDRV

-397 SNPFSPSQNGGFVE
+397 SNPFAPSQNGGFVE

-446 NGEDDP
+446 NDEEDSS
-452 ANIADFLPNILSGE
+452 NITEFLPEILA
-466 GDEFAEATL
+466 DEFPGESI
-475 TISAE
+475 TISAR
-480 TLQNQIGNIIL
+480 TLQNQSGNIIL
-491 EATNNIEIANNVSLQ
+491 EATNDIQIANNVSLE
-506 FVPGESIVFRAD
+506 FVPGEPIVFRAN

-535 LAQGRDI
+535 RTQGRDI
-542 NIFGANITVTT
+542 EIFGARITVST

-570 NGNIEARQLISQ
+570 DGNIQARDLISQ
-582 STGSGTGGDITLS
+582 STGSGTGGDITVR
-595 AGGTGAITI
+595 AGGSGGINI

-613 ASEDGGTITLTTAT
+613 ASGDGGTITLTTET
-627 GDITTGDII
+627 GDITTGSLI
-636 SKSEGSGTAGDITLR
+636 SKSDGEGTAGDIIVSAEG
-651 AGGTGAINV
+651 AGGIDIGT
-660 GQGNGI
+660 GNGI

-678 IILTTA
+678 IRLTTDN
-684 TGNITTR
+684 GDITTR
-691 TILANSEGSG
+691 SILANSEGEG
-701 TGGEITLNAEGDGD
+701 TGGN
-715 IIIQTGN
+715 IILTAGGSRSIAIQTGN
-722 ASIDASSASGDGG
+722 AIIDASSASGEGG
-735 VIDLN
+735 IIELN
-740 TEGGDITT
+740 TDGGDITT
-748 QDLSTNSNATPGN
+748 QEISTDSNETAGT

-775 NINTNNL
+775 NLNTNNL

-793 NSSATGR
+793 NSSVTGR
-800 GRLVIEP
+800 GQLVIEP
-807 GSAGRNVA
+807 GSADRNVA
-815 IAPTDNNLPTDT
+815 IAPTANNQPNDT
-827 LILGDNLLSA
+827 LTLRSNLLEA
-837 LTNGFNSIV
+837 LTNGFSSIV
-846 IGRPDSSGN
+846 IGSSNSTGN
-855 ITLHNNFDFTAPVT
+855 VTLYNRFDFNAPVT

-909 LTGGSASDTFEFP
+909 LTGGNASDTFVFL

-933 AGSDLLDY
+933 GGSDLLDY
-941 SNYTGEVTVD
+941 SDYTGEVTVN
-951 LPRNIAT
+951 LPQNIAT
-958 GTSGAFNIENV
+958 GTSRAFNIENV
-969 TLPDEEP
+969 TLPDPDDNEPLPDPDEPDSPPPPANEE
-976 EPTPAPEDGGNFYTP
+976 DNSFTP
-991 VIKPAPKIDPLPLP
+991 VIKPAPNIAPQPFSP
-1005 PWAQSTPEPQTGEAS
+1005 SPSSTPETPTPEPS
-1020 DPTSPEPDISEP
+1020 DPPSPEPDISEP
-1032 IPVAEPVPIP
+1032 IPVAEPAPTP
-1042 VAEPAPI
+1042 VAEPAPT
-1049 PVAEPAPIPVAE
+1049 PVVEPAPTPVVE
-1061 PAPIPVAEPA
+1061 PAPTPVVEP
-1071 PIPVAEPAPSPVA
+1071 
-1084 EPAPIPVAE
+1084 
-1093 PAPIPV
+1093 
-1099 AEPAPIPV
+1099 
-1107 AEPAPI
+1107 
-1113 PVAEPAPIP
+1113 
-1122 VAGPA
+1122 G
-1127 PIPVAGP
+1127 
-1134 DTQGGG
+1134 TQGGG
-1140 GLPEPAI
+1140 GLPAPPIAT
-1147 GIPVPAEPAPIDV
+1147 PVPAEPALMNV
-1160 PSVTETGH
+1160 PSLTETGY
-1168 PWTPSPGDRFMGS
+1168 PWTPSLGDRFMGS
-1181 TGLEQSNQRTDSD
+1181 PGLEETHKQNDSE
-1194 ILSQPPILQLN
+1194 ILTQPAIIQLN

-1217 QIELAIEMGD
+1217 EIEQAIEMGD
-1227 RVFSEDFEEYLG
+1227 RVFSKDFEEYLG

-1284 PPVGKPIY
+1284 PTIGQPIY
-1292 KSVPEANQAVL
+1292 KSVPEANKAVL
-1303 FQEVQ
+1303 LQEVER
-1308 HLQEEIGNVARRRTT
+1308 LQREIGNVARRRTT

-1343 LKRLGIDTTIFSMD
+1343 LKRLGIETTIFSMD

-1367 LHDGEQFL
+1367 LHDGDQFL
-1375 VEKYNLTLIPSLHLT
+1375 VEKYSITLIPSLHLT
-1390 DARYSNWKSS
+1390 DVRYGNWKST

-1407 SEFSDQSPLPAVPVE
+1407 SEFTDQYPLPAVPVE

-1428 HLWPGAAFLN
+1428 QLWPGAAFLN

-1450 GQEPFGIIHLATHG
+1450 RQEPFGIIHLATHG

-1469 ARDNSY
+1469 TRDNSY
-1475 LQLWGEKLRL
+1475 LQLWGEKLHL

-1575 VHLENGALV
+1575 VHLEDGALV

-1602 DLRHPYYWAGFTMI
+1602 ELKHPYYWAGFTMI

>member
-1 MKSSWVIGPCTLLAV
+1 MKSSWVMGPSTLLAV

-31 MIPAVDGT
+31 IIPAVDGT

-56 RSGDGSNLFHS
+56 RSSDGSNLFHS
-67 FDHFGLE
+67 FDRFGLD
-74 AGQTANFLANPDIQN
+74 AGQTANFWANPDIQN
-89 IFTRVVGGNPSVI
+89 IFTRVVGGNPSLI

-109 GSHSNLYLIN
+109 GSQSNLYLIN

-126 PTAQLNLTGSFLATT
+126 PTAQLNLTGSFFATT

-150 ASFEVL
+150 ASFDVL
-156 GPSSYHSLTG
+156 GSSSYHSLTG
-166 SPNQFDFTQSQGG
+166 SPNQFYFTQSQAG

-185 DLAVGFGENITL
+185 DLTVGSGEHLTL
-197 MGGTVL
+197 LGGTVL

-246 ETGISPLQLPQLL
+246 EMGISPLQLPQLL
-259 TNGNLTQGHAR
+259 TEGNLTQGHAR

-281 LTGSNLSWSPDAG
+281 LTGSNLSWAPESG
-294 TTMVSGEISV
+294 TTIVSGEISV

-316 LGEKIGAIGS
+316 LGEKIGAIAS
-326 TIDASGGNGG
+326 TLDASGGNGG

-350 LPNAD
+350 LPSAD
-355 RTLISPN
+355 RTLISPD
-362 STIRVDALSSGNG
+362 STIRVDALSTGNG

-385 TGFYGNISARGG
+385 SGFYGNISARGG
-397 SNPFSPSQNGGFVE
+397 SDPFTPSQNGGFVE

-423 VDVSATHGSSGTLLL
+423 VDVSATHGSVGTLLL

-446 NGEDDP
+446 NDEDDP
-452 ANIADFLPNILSGE
+452 SNVGDLLPNILAGE
-466 GDEFAEATL
+466 DDEFAEATI

-480 TLQNQIGNIIL
+480 TLQNQSGNIIL
-491 EATNNIEIANNVSLQ
+491 EATNDIRIANNVALE
-506 FVPGESIVFRAD
+506 FVPGETIVLRAD

-535 LAQGRDI
+535 QAQGRNI
-542 NIFGANITVTT
+542 EIFGANITVST

-559 GDGGNISLTSS
+559 EDGGNISLTSS
-570 NGNIEARQLISQ
+570 DGNIQARELISQ
-582 STGSGTGGDITLS
+582 STGSGTGGNITL
-595 AGGTGAITI
+595 
-604 QPGNLDASS
+604 Q
-613 ASEDGGTITLTTAT
+613 
-627 GDITTGDII
+627 
-636 SKSEGSGTAGDITLR
+636 
-651 AGGTGAINV
+651 AGGTGAINI
-660 GQGNGI
+660 QPGN

-678 IILTTA
+678 ITLTTETGDITTGEIISKSDGEGTAGDIILTAGGTGA
-684 TGNITTR
+684 INVSQGNAILDASSGSGDGGSITLTTETGNITTR
-691 TILANSEGSG
+691 TIVAKSDGEGSG
-701 TGGEITLNAEGDGD
+701 GEISLNAAGEGR

-722 ASIDASSASGDGG
+722 ARIDASSASGDGG
-735 VIDLN
+735 LIELN
-740 TEGGDITT
+740 TEGGDITS

-761 ITLDASTGTLRLRG
+761 INLDASTGTLRLGG

-782 NVRADAIEATG
+782 NVRANAIEATG
-793 NSSATGR
+793 NIATIGR

-807 GSAGRNVA
+807 GSADRNVA
-815 IAPTDNNLPTDT
+815 VAAPTNNNLPNDT
-827 LILGDNLLSA
+827 LILSDNLLNA
-837 LTNGFNSIV
+837 LTNRFNSIV
-846 IGRPDSSGN
+846 IGRPDSTGN
-855 ITLHNNFDFTAPVT
+855 VTLYSAFNFNAPVT
-869 IAGGETLTGPNQNT
+869 IAGGETLIGPNQDTN
-883 TWTLTGPGRGTLSG
+883 WTLTGPGRGTLSG
-897 YPNGMRFENIEN
+897 YGNDMRFENIEN
-909 LTGGSASDTFEFP
+909 LTGGSASDTFVFR
-922 DGARFGRIDGA
+922 DGARFGRLDGA
-933 AGSDLLDY
+933 GGNDRLDY
-941 SNYTGEVTVD
+941 SDYTGEVTVN
-951 LPRNIAT
+951 LPQNIAT

-976 EPTPAPEDGGNFYTP
+976 EPTPPPDEEPEPTPPPDEEPEPTPPPTNEEDNFFTP
-991 VIKPAPKIDPLPLP
+991 VIQPAPNIDPLPLP
-1005 PWAQSTPEPQTGEAS
+1005 PSPSSTPETPIPEPS
-1020 DPTSPEPDISEP
+1020 VPTSPEPDISEP
-1032 IPVAEPVPIP
+1032 IPVAEPAPTP
-1042 VAEPAPI
+1042 VAEPAPT
-1049 PVAEPAPIPVAE
+1049 PVAEPAPTPVAE
-1061 PAPIPVAEPA
+1061 PAPTPVAEPA
-1071 PIPVAEPAPSPVA
+1071 PTPVAEPAPTPVA
-1084 EPAPIPVAE
+1084 EPE
-1093 PAPIPV
+1093 
-1099 AEPAPIPV
+1099 
-1107 AEPAPI
+1107 
-1113 PVAEPAPIP
+1113 
-1122 VAGPA
+1122 
-1127 PIPVAGP
+1127 
-1134 DTQGGG
+1134 TQGPG
-1140 GLPEPAI
+1140 GLPEPPIAT
-1147 GIPVPAEPAPIDV
+1147 PVPAEPALMNV
-1160 PSVTETGH
+1160 PSLTETGY
-1168 PWTPSPGDRFMGS
+1168 PWTPSLGDRFMGS
-1181 TGLEQSNQRTDSD
+1181 PGLEESKERSVSD
-1194 ILSQPPILQLN
+1194 ILTQPAILNLN

-1217 QIELAIEMGD
+1217 EIELAIEMGD

-1239 QNINLPYLSFETIQN
+1239 QNINLPYLSFEAIQN
-1254 KLREMETLTGKNA
+1254 KLREMENLTGKNA

-1303 FQEVQ
+1303 FQE
-1308 HLQEEIGNVARRRTT
+1308 LQRLQGEIGNVARRRTT

-1343 LKRLGIDTTIFSMD
+1343 LKRLGIETTIFSMD

-1375 VEKYNLTLIPSLHLT
+1375 VEKYSLTLIPSLHLT
-1390 DARYSNWKSS
+1390 DARYSNWKST

-1407 SEFSDQSPLPAVPVE
+1407 SEFSDQYPLPAVPVE

-1428 HLWPGAAFLN
+1428 QLWPGTGFLN
-1438 EAVTLDKLQELR
+1438 EAVTLDKLKELR
-1450 GQEPFGIIHLATHG
+1450 QQEPFGIIHLATHG
-1464 QFNSG
+1464 QFNAG

-1475 LQLWGEKLRL
+1475 LQLWGEKLHL

-1524 QAGVKSAVASLWYAN
+1524 QAGVKSALASLWYAN

-1602 DLRHPYYWAGFTMI
+1602 ELRHPYYWAGFTMI